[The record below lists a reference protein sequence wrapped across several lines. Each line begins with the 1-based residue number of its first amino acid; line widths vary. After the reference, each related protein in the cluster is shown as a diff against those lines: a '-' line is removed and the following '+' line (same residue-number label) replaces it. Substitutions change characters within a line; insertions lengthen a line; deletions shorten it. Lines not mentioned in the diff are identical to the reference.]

1 MLDWSELKLMSGQQI
16 EKELNR
22 ILPFVQKPGRYV
34 GGEYNRIKKDWDSVT
49 SHIALVFPDI
59 YDLGLP
65 NLGIMILYEE
75 INKRADALCERAY
88 LPWLDMEKSM
98 RENGIPLYSLESKT
112 PLSQFD
118 LIGFTLPY
126 ETLYTNVLDALDLAG
141 IPLHSNER
149 DERHPIILA
158 GGHAA
163 YNPEP
168 MAPFID
174 AFVIGEGE
182 EVIHEVIESLQ
193 QSKARGLNRNETLQS
208 LQTISGVYIPLFYEP
223 KYHQD
228 QTFDSLVPLTPNAPA
243 TITKRICATLPPPP
257 TRFLVP
263 SIDVVHNRIAMEI
276 MRGCTRGCR
285 FCHAGMVNR
294 PVRERTVDTI
304 LDAIEEALVN
314 TGYEEIALLSLSSS
328 DYTQIGHLVD
338 EITTHFKE
346 RNLTIS
352 LPSLRIESF
361 SVDLMEKL
369 KGMRQGGFTLAPE
382 AASDQM
388 RNRINKPIQAEQLL
402 ATAREIY
409 SRGWNTLKLYFMIGQ
424 PGETMEDVQ
433 AIADLAKSVIVEGR
447 KAIGKR
453 ANLHVGVSTFVPKP
467 HTPFQWASLDPLP
480 VVLEKQNLL
489 KDQLR
494 GPGMK
499 MTWSNPRET
508 ILEAALS
515 RGDRNLSQVI
525 ETAWRNGA
533 KFDAWQDQF
542 NFNIWM
548 DAFDAHQLSP
558 DFYTTR
564 LRISDEAFPWDHIH
578 TGVTKKFLLREYQRS
593 LDGILTP
600 DCREGCHACGILTEF
615 SDLRRSNPGELWLC
629 PEVN

>member
-1 MLDWSELKLMSGQQI
+1 MISSQQI
-16 EKELNR
+16 EKKLNSL
-22 ILPFVQKPGRYV
+22 LPFVQKPGRYV
-34 GGEYNRIKKDWDSVT
+34 GGEYNQVKKDWDSVKT
-49 SHIALVFPDI
+49 HVALVFPDI

-65 NLGIMILYEE
+65 NLGVMILYEE
-75 INKRADALCERAY
+75 LNKRADALCERAY
-88 LPWLDMEKSM
+88 LPWLDMEIAM

-112 PLSQFD
+112 PLAQFD

-126 ETLYTNVLDALDLAG
+126 ETLYTNVLNALDLAN
-141 IPLHSNER
+141 IPLYSDER
-149 DERHPIILA
+149 DATHPIIIA

-168 MAPFID
+168 MAAFID

-182 EVIHEVIESLQ
+182 EAIHEVIENIQRSKDLGADRVDTLHALQ
-193 QSKARGLNRNETLQS
+193 AVP
-208 LQTISGVYIPLFYEP
+208 GVYIPSLYEP
-223 KYHQD
+223 NYHPD
-228 QTFDSLVPLTPNAPA
+228 GRFASLVPRSPKVPA
-243 TITKRICATLPPPP
+243 SISKRICATLPPPP

-304 LDAIEEALVN
+304 LNTIEEALSN

-328 DYTQIGHLVD
+328 DYTQIGNLVE
-338 EITTHFKE
+338 EITCRFKG

-369 KGMRQGGFTLAPE
+369 KGVRQGGFTLAPE
-382 AASDQM
+382 AASDRM

-402 ATAREIY
+402 ATAREVY
-409 SRGWNTLKLYFMIGQ
+409 SRGWTTLKLYFMIGQ

-433 AIADLAKSVIVEGR
+433 AIADLSKAVIVEGR

-494 GPGMK
+494 GPGLK

-515 RGDRNLSQVI
+515 RGDRNLSKVI

-542 NFNIWM
+542 NFNVWM
-548 DAFDAHQLSP
+548 DAFVAHNISP
-558 DFYTTR
+558 DFYSTR
-564 LRISDEAFPWDHIH
+564 ARELDETFPWDHIH
-578 TGVTKKFLLREYQRS
+578 TGVTRKFLQREYQRS
-593 LDGILTP
+593 LDGTLTD
-600 DCREGCHACGILTEF
+600 DCRDVCHACGILTEF
-615 SDLRRSNPGELWLC
+615 SDLRRTNPSEQWLC
-629 PEVN
+629 PEVT

>member
-1 MLDWSELKLMSGQQI
+1 MKSNIEI
-16 EKELNR
+16 EKLLDK

-34 GGEYNRIKKDWDSVT
+34 GGEYNRIKKDWKSVE
-49 SHIALVFPDI
+49 SHVALVFPDI
-59 YDLGLP
+59 YDIGLP
-65 NLGIMILYEE
+65 NLGIMILYEQL
-75 INKRADALCERAY
+75 NNRADTLCERAY
-88 LPWLDMEKSM
+88 LPWLDMEKAM
-98 RENGIPLYSLESKT
+98 REKQIPLYSLESKT
-112 PLSQFD
+112 PLVDFD

-126 ETLYTNVLDALDLAG
+126 ETLFTNVLNALDLAG
-141 IPLHSNER
+141 IPLHATDRNKK
-149 DERHPIILA
+149 HPIIIA
-158 GGHAA
+158 GGHAC

-174 AFVIGEGE
+174 IFVIGEGE
-182 EVIHEVIESLQ
+182 EVIHEIVESLQ
-193 QSKARGLNRNETLQS
+193 SSKQQGLDRTNTIHAMRNIPGL
-208 LQTISGVYIPLFYEP
+208 YIPEYYLPTYKEDRTLAALSP
-223 KYHQD
+223 I
-228 QTFDSLVPLTPNAPA
+228 TPDFPSV
-243 TITKRICATLPPPP
+243 ISKRLCGTLPPPP

-294 PVRERTVDTI
+294 PVRERTVADI
-304 LDAIEEALVN
+304 ADAIENALEN

-328 DYTQIGHLVD
+328 DYTQIGKLVD
-338 EITTHFKE
+338 EITGRFSG

-369 KGMRQGGFTLAPE
+369 KGVRQGGFTLAPE
-382 AASDQM
+382 AATDRM
-388 RNRINKPIQAEQLL
+388 RNTINKPIQAEQLL
-402 ATAREIY
+402 STAREIY
-409 SRGWNTLKLYFMIGQ
+409 SRGWSTLKLYFMIGQ

-433 AIADLAKSVIVEGR
+433 AIADLSKKVIVEGR
-447 KAIGKR
+447 KVIGKR

-467 HTPFQWASLDPLP
+467 HTPFQWASLDPLLT
-480 VVLEKQNLL
+480 VLEKQNLL

-499 MTWSNPRET
+499 MTWSNPRES

-515 RGDRNLSQVI
+515 RGDRNLAKVI

-542 NFNIWM
+542 NYNIWM
-548 DAFDAHQLSP
+548 DAFDAHGISP
-558 DFYTTR
+558 EFYTSRKRNT
-564 LRISDEAFPWDHIH
+564 DEVFPWDHIQ
-578 TGVTKKFLLREYQRS
+578 TGVNRNYLQREYDRSQRQE
-593 LDGILTP
+593 LTD
-600 DCREGCHACGILTEF
+600 DCRGGCHACGILSEF
-615 SDLRRSNPGELWLC
+615 SDLRHAHPGQLWLC

>member
-1 MLDWSELKLMSGQQI
+1 MHLISSQQI
-16 EKELNR
+16 EKKLNSL
-22 ILPFVQKPGRYV
+22 LPFVQKPGRYV
-34 GGEYNRIKKDWDSVT
+34 GGEYNQVKKDWDSVKT
-49 SHIALVFPDI
+49 HVAPVFPDI

-65 NLGIMILYEE
+65 NLGVMILYEE
-75 INKRADALCERAY
+75 LNKRADALCERAY
-88 LPWLDMEKSM
+88 LPWLDMEIAM

-112 PLSQFD
+112 PLAQFD

-126 ETLYTNVLDALDLAG
+126 ETLYTNVLNALDLAG
-141 IPLHSNER
+141 IPLHT
-149 DERHPIILA
+149 DERGDNHPIIIA

-168 MAPFID
+168 MAAFID

-182 EVIHEVIESLQ
+182 EAIHEVIENIQRSKDLGADRVDTLHALQ
-193 QSKARGLNRNETLQS
+193 AVP
-208 LQTISGVYIPLFYEP
+208 GVYIPSLYEP
-223 KYHQD
+223 NYHPD
-228 QTFDSLVPLTPNAPA
+228 GRFASLVPRSPKVPA
-243 TITKRICATLPPPP
+243 SISKRICATLPPPP

-294 PVRERTVDTI
+294 PVRERAVDTI
-304 LDAIEEALVN
+304 LNTIEEALSN

-328 DYTQIGHLVD
+328 DYTQIGNLVE
-338 EITTHFKE
+338 EITCRFKG

-369 KGMRQGGFTLAPE
+369 KGVRQGGFTLAPE
-382 AASDQM
+382 AASDRM

-402 ATAREIY
+402 ATAREVY
-409 SRGWNTLKLYFMIGQ
+409 SRGWTTLKLYFMIGQ

-433 AIADLAKSVIVEGR
+433 AIADLSKAVIVEGR

-494 GPGMK
+494 GPGLK

-515 RGDRNLSQVI
+515 RGDRNLSKVI
-525 ETAWRNGA
+525 ETAWRKGA

-542 NFNIWM
+542 NFNVWM
-548 DAFDAHQLSP
+548 DAFVAHNISP
-558 DFYTTR
+558 DFYSTR
-564 LRISDEAFPWDHIH
+564 ARELDEAFPWDHIH
-578 TGVTKKFLLREYQRS
+578 TGVTRKFLQREYQRS
-593 LDGILTP
+593 LDGTLTD
-600 DCREGCHACGILTEF
+600 DCRDVCHACGILTEF
-615 SDLRRSNPGELWLC
+615 SDLRRTNPSEQWLC
-629 PEVN
+629 PEVT

>member
-1 MLDWSELKLMSGQQI
+1 MHLISSQQI
-16 EKELNR
+16 EKKLNSL
-22 ILPFVQKPGRYV
+22 LPFVQKPGRYV
-34 GGEYNRIKKDWDSVT
+34 GGEYNQVKKDWDSVKT
-49 SHIALVFPDI
+49 HVALVFPDI

-65 NLGIMILYEE
+65 NLGVMILYEE
-75 INKRADALCERAY
+75 LNKRADALCERAY
-88 LPWLDMEKSM
+88 LPWLDMEIAM

-112 PLSQFD
+112 PLAQFD

-126 ETLYTNVLDALDLAG
+126 ETLYTNVLNALDLAN
-141 IPLHSNER
+141 IPLYSDER
-149 DERHPIILA
+149 DATHPIIIA

-168 MAPFID
+168 MAAFID
-174 AFVIGEGE
+174 AYVIGEGE
-182 EVIHEVIESLQ
+182 EAIHEVIENIQRSKDLGADRVDTLHALQ
-193 QSKARGLNRNETLQS
+193 AVP
-208 LQTISGVYIPLFYEP
+208 GVYIPSLYEP
-223 KYHQD
+223 NYHPD
-228 QTFDSLVPLTPNAPA
+228 GRFASLVPRSPKAPA
-243 TITKRICATLPPPP
+243 SISKRICATLPPPP

-304 LDAIEEALVN
+304 LNTIEEALSN

-328 DYTQIGHLVD
+328 DYTQIGNLVE
-338 EITTHFKE
+338 EITCRFKG

-369 KGMRQGGFTLAPE
+369 KGVRQGGFTLAPE
-382 AASDQM
+382 AASDRM

-402 ATAREIY
+402 ATAREVY
-409 SRGWNTLKLYFMIGQ
+409 SHGWTTLKLYFMIGQ

-433 AIADLAKSVIVEGR
+433 AIADLSKAVIVEGR

-494 GPGMK
+494 GPGLK

-515 RGDRNLSQVI
+515 RGDRNLSKVI
-525 ETAWRNGA
+525 ETAWRKGA

-542 NFNIWM
+542 NFNVWM
-548 DAFDAHQLSP
+548 DAFVAHNISP
-558 DFYTTR
+558 DFYSTR
-564 LRISDEAFPWDHIH
+564 ARELDETFPWDHIH
-578 TGVTKKFLLREYQRS
+578 TGVTRKFLQREYQRS
-593 LDGILTP
+593 LDGTLTD
-600 DCREGCHACGILTEF
+600 DCRDVCHACGILTEF
-615 SDLRRSNPGELWLC
+615 SDLRRTNPSEQWLC
-629 PEVN
+629 PEVT

>member
-1 MLDWSELKLMSGQQI
+1 MKSNIEITNKLDK
-16 EKELNR
+16 

-34 GGEYNRIKKDWDSVT
+34 GSEYNRVKKSWEAVDM
-49 SHIALVFPDI
+49 HAALVFPDI

-75 INKRADALCERAY
+75 LNKRSDTLCERAY
-88 LPWLDMEKSM
+88 LPWLDMEHAM
-98 RENGIPLYSLESKT
+98 RENNVPLYSLESRT
-112 PLSQFD
+112 PLAEFD

-126 ETLYTNVLDALDLAG
+126 ESLYTNVLNALDLAG
-141 IPLHSNER
+141 IPLHANDRTE
-149 DERHPIILA
+149 DDPIIIA
-158 GGHAA
+158 GGHAC

-168 MAPFID
+168 MAPFFD

-182 EVIHEVIESLQ
+182 EVIHEIVNGLNAS
-193 QSKARGLNRNETLQS
+193 RRNGLNRASTLQALRS
-208 LQTISGVYIPLFYEP
+208 IAGIYLPVFYQPVYKP
-223 KYHQD
+223 D
-228 QTFDSLVPLTPNAPA
+228 QTLSTINPISPDYPA
-243 TITKRICATLPPPP
+243 VITKRLCGELPPPP

-263 SIDVVHNRIAMEI
+263 SVDVVHNRIAMEI

-294 PVRERTVDTI
+294 PVRERSADTI
-304 LDAIEEALVN
+304 VDSIEEALKN
-314 TGYEEIALLSLSSS
+314 TGYEEVALLSLSSS
-328 DYTQIGHLVD
+328 DYTQIGKLVD
-338 EITTHFKE
+338 EITRRFSG

-369 KGMRQGGFTLAPE
+369 KGVRQGGFTLAPE
-382 AASDQM
+382 AASDRM
-388 RNRINKPIQAEQLL
+388 RNIINKPIQAEQLL
-402 ATAREIY
+402 STAREIY
-409 SRGWNTLKLYFMIGQ
+409 ARGWNTLKLYFMIGQ

-433 AIADLAKSVIVEGR
+433 GIADLSKRVIVEGR
-447 KAIGKR
+447 KVIGKR
-453 ANLHVGVSTFVPKP
+453 ANLHIGVSTFVPKP

-515 RGDRNLSQVI
+515 RGDRNLAKVI
-525 ETAWRNGA
+525 EIAWQNGA

-542 NFNIWM
+542 NYNIWM
-548 DAFDAHQLSP
+548 DAFDAIGISP
-558 DFYTTR
+558 DFYTSR
-564 LRISDEAFPWDHIH
+564 KREMDEVFPWDHIH
-578 TGVTKKFLLREYQRS
+578 TGVTRKYLQREFERS
-593 LDGILTP
+593 QKGELTA

-615 SDLRRSNPGELWLC
+615 SNLRRDHPGDHWLC
-629 PEVN
+629 PEVQ